1 MSHWL
6 IFKQNVNFCKKKKKK
21 DSEWCTGE
29 NVTNCRPGHYNA
41 PKKVN
46 RSNTII
52 TDTNEVFRSQQNNGS
67 IPAEY
72 FLAIDLFRQ
81 PIQYSFLRTNVLVII
96 ETSNVRCLHHR
107 RYVWMMKLTLMGKSY
122 LKINTY
128 TVKQSA
134 SAKVW

>member
-1 MSHWL
+1 M
-6 IFKQNVNFCKKKKKK
+6 K
-21 DSEWCTGE
+21 
-29 NVTNCRPGHYNA
+29 
-41 PKKVN
+41 
-46 RSNTII
+46 RSNTVI
-52 TDTNEVFRSQQNNGS
+52 TDTNEVFRNQQNKGS

-128 TVKQSA
+128 TVKQ
-134 SAKVW
+134 

>member
-52 TDTNEVFRSQQNNGS
+52 TDTNEVFRSQQNKGS